1 MTKDLLLAIAL
12 SGGSGGSS
20 PTHGQ
25 VDWNETDQ
33 SSDAYIRHKPRING
47 ATLTSTTTSFD
58 LGLMDA
64 PDEPGAPNAILKNT
78 LSGWPEWASAA
89 LIMETEGSSQTPGT
103 TVIMAG
109 NAVDPYHIDGKIG
122 MFRMFYASGN
132 NLAKVTMCA
141 AAPANGAFTKTFVF
155 GAQTP
160 AENAYVLSSSNTA
173 NAPGALAKFEDGLSV
188 IAGTLVEE
196 DIEVRTNKV
205 TSVSAQSTD
214 TQYPSAKCVYD
225 AIDNATTSIS
235 DAEIDVICQ

>member
-20 PTHGQ
+20 PAHGQ
-25 VDWNETDQ
+25 VDWNETNPN
-33 SSDAYIRHKPRING
+33 SAAYIKHKPRING

-78 LSGWPEWASAA
+78 MSGWPSWANAA
-89 LIMETEGSSQTPGT
+89 LIAETEGSRSTPGT

-109 NAVDPYHIDGKIG
+109 NALDPHSGEGKIG
-122 MFRMFYASGN
+122 MFRMLYASGN
-132 NLAKVTMCA
+132 NVANVTICA
-141 AAPANGAFTKTFVF
+141 AAPTSGAFAKTFLF

-160 AENAYVLSSSNTA
+160 AGDAYVISSSRA
-173 NAPGALAKFEDGLSV
+173 ENAPGALAKFEDGLSV
-188 IAGTLVEE
+188 VAGNLVEE